1 MVGHRNIKK
10 STNLF
15 VCRDKILFM
24 EIKIAEF
31 IKGIKGTDDIL
42 YDGVP
47 QVVFVGRSN
56 VGKSSTINCLVGRKS
71 LVKTSAKVGK
81 TREINFFLI
90 NNNIYF
96 VDLPGYGFA
105 GMSQKGSEKLNKH
118 IAWYL
123 RDFELKPKY
132 TVVIIDAKVG
142 VTDFDKQMIEILDKS
157 CHNVIVLANKIDKL
171 KKNDIRKKIEEF
183 HIESGGKLVFPFSAK
198 EKVGR
203 VEVLGILFS

>member
-1 MVGHRNIKK
+1 MNIFMDIK
-10 STNLF
+10 S
-15 VCRDKILFM
+15 
-24 EIKIAEF
+24 AEF

-42 YDGVP
+42 LDVIP
-47 QVVFVGRSN
+47 KVAFVGRSN

-90 NNNIYF
+90 NNKIYF

-105 GMSQKGSEKLNKH
+105 GMSQKGAFKLNKH
-118 IAWYL
+118 LAWYL
-123 RDFELKPKY
+123 KDFELKPKY

-142 VTDFDKQMIEILDKS
+142 ITDLDKQMIEILDE
-157 CHNVIVLANKIDKL
+157 CGHNVVVIANKIDKL
-171 KKNDIRKKIEEF
+171 KKNDIRKRIEEF
-183 HIESGGKLVFPFSAK
+183 RIESGGKIVIPFSAK

-203 VEVLGILFS
+203 IEVLEVLFS

>member
-1 MVGHRNIKK
+1 
-10 STNLF
+10 
-15 VCRDKILFM
+15 M
-24 EIKIAEF
+24 EIKTAEF

-42 YDGVP
+42 YDGIP

-81 TREINFFLI
+81 TREINFFFI

-123 RDFELKPKY
+123 RDFELKPKC

-142 VTDFDKQMIEILDKS
+142 LTDLDKQMIGILDES
-157 CHNVIVLANKIDKL
+157 GHNVIIVANKIDKL
-171 KKNDIRKKIEEF
+171 KKNDIRKKVEEF
-183 HIESGGKLVFPFSAK
+183 HIESGGKSVFPFSAK
-198 EKVGR
+198 EKTGR
-203 VEVLGILFS
+203 LEILRTLLS